1 MQKNFLLIVIT
12 TLGQL
17 ISYNKAFA
25 QEQTTI
31 GMGNY
36 SGVTVTASSG
46 SPMGIRTLQQNG
58 YLPNQS
64 AASRFLSQATFGA
77 DSAEIKK
84 VTEQGVEKWL
94 DDQLNLP
101 NTFSLKDYVQSIHQA
116 KVDSL
121 NRSSPGN
128 LTLLTSGSSG
138 WYFDVAWF
146 QGSVT
151 AADLLRWRVA
161 FALSETFVVSRISSF
176 GNNPYA
182 LASYYDVLMR
192 NAFGNYRTLIDSV
205 TYHPSMAVYLTYMNN
220 HATNV
225 AGKIFPDE
233 NYAREIMQLFSVGLY
248 ELNNNG
254 TTKTDASGELI
265 PTYGNDDIADLA
277 KVFTGLSWGDS
288 QYLGDRS
295 EDIWSYTKRLKFF
308 PIDSSDAIKR
318 PWKQNPTI
326 VNGHEYGAKTFLGST
341 IPARPIEQ
349 GEQDIQDALDIL
361 SNHPNVAPFISRR
374 LIQRLVTSNPSPE
387 YVNRIATIFNNNGS
401 GVRGD
406 LKAVVKA
413 ILLDTDARSCE
424 CDEKYFTGM
433 LREPFVRYMNLV
445 RGLDLEATGG
455 VFRNRMN
462 EVYNQTEQRPLNSP
476 SVFNFFLP
484 DYIPDGKLKEA
495 EKYGPEFQLL
505 NSQTLTGYL
514 NALNEWL
521 IDNDPVDYSGYFSG
535 EKNKPAER
543 PGFDLTKYYY
553 LTKDSRLTE
562 LIDKFNLVL
571 AHGRLSEK
579 AVSNIKSVVLQMP
592 YVETNGLPRATEA
605 NRRVQMV
612 LFLIMASPDYLINR

>member
-1 MQKNFLLIVIT
+1 
-12 TLGQL
+12 
-17 ISYNKAFA
+17 
-25 QEQTTI
+25 
-31 GMGNY
+31 
-36 SGVTVTASSG
+36 
-46 SPMGIRTLQQNG
+46 
-58 YLPNQS
+58 
-64 AASRFLSQATFGA
+64 
-77 DSAEIKK
+77 
-84 VTEQGVEKWL
+84 
-94 DDQLNLP
+94 
-101 NTFSLKDYVQSIHQA
+101 
-116 KVDSL
+116 
-121 NRSSPGN
+121 
-128 LTLLTSGSSG
+128 
-138 WYFDVAWF
+138 
-146 QGSVT
+146 
-151 AADLLRWRVA
+151 VA

-182 LASYYDVLMR
+182 LASYYDVLMK

-233 NYAREIMQLFSVGLY
+233 NYAREVMQLFSVGLY
-248 ELNNNG
+248 ELNNDG
-254 TTKTDASGELI
+254 TTKTDAAGELI

-295 EDIWSYTKRLKFF
+295 KDIWSYTKRLKFF
-308 PIDSSDAIKR
+308 PVDSSDAIKR
-318 PWKQNPTI
+318 PWKTNPTI
-326 VNGHEYGAKTFLGST
+326 VDGHEYGAKTFLGNT
-341 IPARPIEQ
+341 IPARPIAQ
-349 GEQDIQDALDIL
+349 GEQDIHDALDIL
-361 SNHPNVAPFISRR
+361 SNHSNVAPFISRR

-387 YVNRIATIFNNNGS
+387 YVNRIATVFNNNGS

-424 CDEKYFTGM
+424 CNEKPFSGM

-445 RGLDLEATGG
+445 RGLDLEASGG

-484 DYIPDGKLKEA
+484 DYIPDGKLKES

-514 NALNEWL
+514 NAMNEWL
-521 IDNDPVDYSGYFSG
+521 IYNDPIDYSSYFSG

-543 PGFDLTKYYY
+543 SGFDLTKYYH

-579 AVSNIKSVVLQMP
+579 SVADIKLVVLQMP
-592 YVETNGLPRATEA
+592 YVETNGQPRAVEA